1 MSTSVS
7 IQTIGGGLDLHT
19 LAVGAGYLGATLGV
33 LMVAPQ
39 IARTLRDRARPGVSA
54 MSWSLTALSC
64 LTWLLYGIRA
74 GEPPQI
80 PGNVFMVSGAAFV
93 VLSVPS
99 RLSVPARAVRL
110 ALPAAILVTLAFVIP
125 AAALGFVAFGI
136 GLVSALPQ
144 LITSLAGRERAE
156 AESGVSVLSWLL
168 RAASQVSWL
177 IYAIALHDLVVTIS
191 ATFILASALL
201 LVLIEL
207 SRRSSTSAA
216 NALAQGRI
224 ENVEACV

>member
-7 IQTIGGGLDLHT
+7 IQTL
-19 LAVGAGYLGATLGV
+19 GYLGATLGV

-80 PGNVFMVSGAAFV
+80 AGNVFMVTGSVFV
-93 VLSVPS
+93 VLSIPS
-99 RLSVPARAVRL
+99 PLTVRARALRIAGPVAVLIGL
-110 ALPAAILVTLAFVIP
+110 AVLIP
-125 AAALGFVAFGI
+125 ADALGFVAFGI

-144 LITSLAGRERAE
+144 LVRSLAGRAGT
-156 AESGVSVLSWLL
+156 ESGVSVLSWLL
-168 RAASQVSWL
+168 RAASQVAWL
-177 IYAIALHDLVVTIS
+177 IYAIALHDVVVTIS
-191 ATFILASALL
+191 ASFILASALV
-201 LVLIEL
+201 LVLIE
-207 SRRSSTSAA
+207 SARRPGASAA
-216 NALAQGRI
+216 GALAQGRV

>member
-1 MSTSVS
+1 MSSSVS
-7 IQTIGGGLDLHT
+7 IQTI
-19 LAVGAGYLGATLGV
+19 GYLGATLGV

-54 MSWSLTALSC
+54 LSWSLTALSC

-80 PGNVFMVSGAAFV
+80 PGNVFMVTGSAFV

-99 RLSVPARAVRL
+99 ALSVTARGARL
-110 ALPAAILVTLAFVIP
+110 ALLAGILIALAVLIP
-125 AAALGFVAFGI
+125 PAALGFVAFGI
-136 GLVSALPQ
+136 GLVSAVPQ
-144 LITSLAGRERAE
+144 LITSIAGRQRTD
-156 AESGVSVLSWLL
+156 SGVSVLSWLL
-168 RAASQVSWL
+168 RAASQVAWL
-177 IYAIALHDLVVTIS
+177 IYALALHDVVVTIS
-191 ATFILASALL
+191 ATFILASALV

-207 SRRSSTSAA
+207 SRRSTGSAA
-216 NALAQGRI
+216 SALAQGRV